1 MAGRYPRGA
10 ARRGGRVR
18 VVSLHMVGTL
28 TIVACMASPLP
39 AIVTPHD
46 QLLARR
52 LAVAGRLLRTAA
64 DAELARHGIAAA
76 GVGVLLRLVDQDGL
90 TQAQL
95 ARLQSV
101 EAPTMCRLIDRL
113 ARDGMVER
121 QADPQDRRA
130 TRVYLT
136 AHGRET
142 AASGA
147 AVVADLEARAFADLE
162 EDEARVLAAL
172 LDRVIERM
180 APGVRA

>member
-1 MAGRYPRGA
+1 M
-10 ARRGGRVR
+10 
-18 VVSLHMVGTL
+18 SLHTVRTL
-28 TIVACMASPLP
+28 TIVIGMAPPLP

-64 DAELARHGIAAA
+64 DAELAQHGIAAA

-90 TQAQL
+90 TQAHL

-113 ARDGMVER
+113 A
-121 QADPQDRRA
+121 

-136 AHGRET
+136 ARGRET
-142 AASGA
+142 AATGA

-162 EDEARVLAAL
+162 EDEAETLAAL
-172 LDRVIERM
+172 LDRVIDRM

>member
-1 MAGRYPRGA
+1 M
-10 ARRGGRVR
+10 
-18 VVSLHMVGTL
+18 S
-28 TIVACMASPLP
+28 SPLP

-46 QLLARR
+46 GLLARR

-64 DAELARHGIAAA
+64 DAELARHGVATA

-90 TQAQL
+90 TQAAL

-101 EAPTMCRLIDRL
+101 EAPTRCRLGDRR

-121 QADPQDRRA
+121 RADPHDRRA
-130 TRVYLT
+130 TRVHLT
-136 AHGRET
+136 ARGRET
-142 AASGA
+142 AAAGA

-162 EDEARVLAAL
+162 DDEAATLAAL
-172 LDRVIERM
+172 LDRVIDRM

>member
-1 MAGRYPRGA
+1 
-10 ARRGGRVR
+10 
-18 VVSLHMVGTL
+18 
-28 TIVACMASPLP
+28 VAPPLP

-76 GVGVLLRLVDQDGL
+76 GVGVLLRLVDRDGL
-90 TQAQL
+90 TQAKL

-113 ARDGMVER
+113 VRNGMVER
-121 QADPQDRRA
+121 HADPRDRRA

-136 AHGRET
+136 ALGRET
-142 AASGA
+142 AARGA
-147 AVVADLEARAFADLE
+147 AVVNEIEARAFADLA
-162 EDEARVLAAL
+162 EDEAQVLAAL
-172 LDRVIERM
+172 LDRVIDRM
-180 APGVRA
+180 APGART

>member
-1 MAGRYPRGA
+1 M
-10 ARRGGRVR
+10 VR
-18 VVSLHMVGTL
+18 TL
-28 TIVACMASPLP
+28 TIVDCMAAPLP

-64 DAELARHGIAAA
+64 DAELAEHGVAAA
-76 GVGVLLRLVDQDGL
+76 GIGVLLRLVDQDGL

-113 ARDGMVER
+113 SRDGMVER

-136 AHGRET
+136 ARGRET

-147 AVVADLEARAFADLE
+147 AVVAGIEARAFADLE
-162 EDEARVLAAL
+162 EDEARTLAAL

>member
-1 MAGRYPRGA
+1 M
-10 ARRGGRVR
+10 
-18 VVSLHMVGTL
+18 SLHTVSMRN
-28 TIVACMASPLP
+28 IVPRMAPPLP

-64 DAELARHGIAAA
+64 DAELAEHGVAAA

-90 TQAQL
+90 SQAQL

-113 ARDGMVER
+113 VRDGMVER

-130 TRVYLT
+130 TRVHLT
-136 AHGRET
+136 PQGRET
-142 AASGA
+142 AAAGG
-147 AVVADLEARAFADLE
+147 AVVAGIEERAFADLE
-162 EDEARVLAAL
+162 EDEARTLAAL

-180 APGVRA
+180 APGARA

>member
-1 MAGRYPRGA
+1 MAA
-10 ARRGGRVR
+10 
-18 VVSLHMVGTL
+18 
-28 TIVACMASPLP
+28 PLP

-64 DAELARHGIAAA
+64 DAELAQHGIAAA

-113 ARDGMVER
+113 VRDRMVER
-121 QADPQDRRA
+121 QPDPRDRRA

-136 AHGRET
+136 AHGRDT
-142 AASGA
+142 ADRGA
-147 AVVADLEARAFADLE
+147 AVVAGLEARAFADLAD
-162 EDEARVLAAL
+162 DEAEVLASL
-172 LDRVIERM
+172 LERVIGRM
-180 APGVRA
+180 APGDRA